1 MEIHASCSV
10 NLFTSSAGVRSR
22 ACRCL
27 SHWPQRPLLKKRT
40 CQEYEWVAVKY
51 QRGNGSLKYYVE
63 SVAVPPDPLFILK
76 TRLTLSFYATQT
88 GDA

>member
-1 MEIHASCSV
+1 MQRQPVYVIGRGAIP
-10 NLFTSSAGVRSR
+10 R
-22 ACRCL
+22 L
-27 SHWPQRPLLKKRT
+27 SMLISLAPKAAFIKRT

-76 TRLTLSFYATQT
+76 TQLTLSFYATQT